1 MKNITFFI
9 FIFRNDEKSNLKGYY
24 SLVTQKR
31 KKEKKKKRKKS
42 FSNYIK
48 YLSEN
53 SLSSFLLKFF
63 FTKSVLKYTYT

>member
-31 KKEKKKKRKKS
+31 KKEKKKKKERRVLATILSICLK
-42 FSNYIK
+42 IA
-48 YLSEN
+48 YLV
-53 SLSSFLLKFF
+53 FC
-63 FTKSVLKYTYT
+63 

>member
-31 KKEKKKKRKKS
+31 KKEKKKKERRVLATILSICLK
-42 FSNYIK
+42 IA
-48 YLSEN
+48 YLV
-53 SLSSFLLKFF
+53 FC
-63 FTKSVLKYTYT
+63 

>member
-31 KKEKKKKRKKS
+31 KKEKKKERRVLATILSICLK
-42 FSNYIK
+42 IA
-48 YLSEN
+48 YLV
-53 SLSSFLLKFF
+53 FC
-63 FTKSVLKYTYT
+63 

>member
-31 KKEKKKKRKKS
+31 KKEKKKKKKEE
-42 FSNYIK
+42 F
-48 YLSEN
+48 
-53 SLSSFLLKFF
+53 
-63 FTKSVLKYTYT
+63 